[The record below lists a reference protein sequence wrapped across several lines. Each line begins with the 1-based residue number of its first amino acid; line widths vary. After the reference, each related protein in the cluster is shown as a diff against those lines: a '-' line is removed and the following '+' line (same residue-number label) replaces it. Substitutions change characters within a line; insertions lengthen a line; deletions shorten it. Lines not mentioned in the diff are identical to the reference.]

1 MKNLSDYISEGYDML
16 GHKVKVGD
24 WIQFQSAGLKLWG
37 EVEEIIPGDK
47 EKYVIKT
54 LGWYGDESQR
64 SQVKLSYKV
73 NANSKS
79 LYLLNK
85 VKK

>member
-1 MKNLSDYISEGYDML
+1 
-16 GHKVKVGD
+16 
-24 WIQFQSAGLKLWG
+24 
-37 EVEEIIPGDK
+37 
-47 EKYVIKT
+47 VIKT

-85 VKK
+85 IKK

>member
-1 MKNLSDYISEGYDML
+1 MKNLTEYISEGYDML
-16 GHKVKVGD
+16 GHVVKVGD